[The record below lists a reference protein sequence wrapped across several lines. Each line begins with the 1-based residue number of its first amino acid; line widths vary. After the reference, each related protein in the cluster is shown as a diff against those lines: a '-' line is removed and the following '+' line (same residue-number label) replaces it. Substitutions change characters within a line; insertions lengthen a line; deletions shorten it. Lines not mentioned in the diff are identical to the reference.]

1 MMSKKH
7 AIIVEGNL
15 FIAAATKASQI
26 LDKKKHV
33 RHINTYMYTLIQP
46 ALGSTEDDERKK
58 KREGKCVLFLET
70 FLCSME
76 EGNKQRE
83 KIIFNSIFY
92 SFFPLASV
100 PAKISDLFQTFVF
113 SRKN

>member
-7 AIIVEGNL
+7 AIIVEGNS

-33 RHINTYMYTLIQP
+33 KHINTYSRH
-46 ALGSTEDDERKK
+46 STPHRMTKEE

-83 KIIFNSIFY
+83 NYI
-92 SFFPLASV
+92 
-100 PAKISDLFQTFVF
+100 
-113 SRKN
+113 